1 MLEQHNGLLVPA
13 RPCKNRSRKSVFPAE
28 TRVPA
33 QPTHFHTVVF
43 DPGLYLTEPNVYTRL
58 QIKNIS

>member
-33 QPTHFHTVVF
+33 QPTHFHAVVF
-43 DPGLYLTEPNVYTRL
+43 DHGPYLTESNLYFRL
-58 QIKNIS
+58 QIENIS